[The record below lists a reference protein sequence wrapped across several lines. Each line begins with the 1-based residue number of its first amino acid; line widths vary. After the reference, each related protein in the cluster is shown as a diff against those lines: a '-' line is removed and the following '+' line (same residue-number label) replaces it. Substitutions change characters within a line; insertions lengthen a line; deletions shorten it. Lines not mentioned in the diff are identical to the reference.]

1 MRSLGTLLRAASAA
15 AATVVVAAAA
25 HSLASWSVFFATP
38 VGEML
43 RTLGLDALLTPFTAW
58 ATSATLV
65 VLVLSW
71 CAATRSPDRWWR
83 PSAVGTG
90 LLAAWTAAAWVDGAR
105 TTRALLDGQPSQTWV
120 EWPGETTPLH
130 GADPLAM
137 TSWSLD
143 ALSAT
148 GPAIVLVALWA
159 GPLLLRSS
167 GAGRAGTGA
176 TEVPGSSGAGLAGTS
191 STAVPGAHPWA
202 CSASPGAPSAD
213 AAAGPADLE
222 VVGREV
228 SRSVSVASG
237 AGVLLCLGVVLL
249 QTAGGIFWASESLDG
264 DGWLILLQP
273 GFVVI
278 ATATAAAWR
287 VRAAPTRDLSGVPC
301 WRAAVPLLLTAVATT
316 ALLGPVEPDLVML
329 VAAGTGVLV
338 AAARTAVAR
347 WLTALLLPGRPVH
360 AGTGTPSSA
369 ALLDASVDGGCQCC
383 NASTGARRD
392 ARSAG

>member
-1 MRSLGTLLRAASAA
+1 MY
-15 AATVVVAAAA
+15 
-25 HSLASWSVFFATP
+25 FATP
-38 VGEML
+38 VGETL

-58 ATSATLV
+58 TTSAALV

-71 CAATRSPDRWWR
+71 CAATRSPDRWWQ

-105 TTRALLDGQPSQTWV
+105 TTRALLDGQPSQTWF
-120 EWPGETTPLH
+120 EWPGDSTPLH
-130 GADPLAM
+130 GADLLGP

-143 ALSAT
+143 VLSAT

-167 GAGRAGTGA
+167 GAGRAGTGT
-176 TEVPGSSGAGLAGTS
+176 TEVPGT
-191 STAVPGAHPWA
+191 HPRV

-213 AAAGPADLE
+213 VAAGPAGLE

-237 AGVLLCLGVVLL
+237 SGVLLCLGVVLL
-249 QTAGGIFWASESLDG
+249 QTAGGIVWASESLDG

-278 ATATAAAWR
+278 ATASAAAWR
-287 VRAAPTRDLSGVPC
+287 VGAAPVRDLSGVPC
-301 WRAAVPLLLTAVATT
+301 RRAAVTLLLTAVVT
-316 ALLGPVEPDLVML
+316 ASWLGPVEPDLVML
-329 VAAGTGVLV
+329 VAAGIGVLV

-347 WLTALLLPGRPVH
+347 WLAALLLPEHPVH

-369 ALLDASVDGGCQCC
+369 ALVDASVDGECQCC
-383 NASTGARRD
+383 SASTGASRD

>member
-1 MRSLGTLLRAASAA
+1 MY
-15 AATVVVAAAA
+15 
-25 HSLASWSVFFATP
+25 FATP

-58 ATSATLV
+58 TTSATLV

-90 LLAAWTAAAWVDGAR
+90 LLAAWTSAAWVDGAR
-105 TTRALLDGQPSQTWV
+105 TTRALFDGQPSQTWF

-148 GPAIVLVALWA
+148 GPAIVVVALWA

-167 GAGRAGTGA
+167 GAGRAGTG
-176 TEVPGSSGAGLAGTS
+176 
-191 STAVPGAHPWA
+191 STAVPGAHPWV
-202 CSASPGAPSAD
+202 CSASPDAQSAD
-213 AAAGPADLE
+213 AAAGPAVLE
-222 VVGREV
+222 IVGREV

-278 ATATAAAWR
+278 VIATAAAWR
-287 VRAAPTRDLSGVPC
+287 VGAAPVRVLSGVPC
-301 WRAAVPLLLTAVATT
+301 RRAAVTLLLTAVATT
-316 ALLGPVEPDLVML
+316 TLLGPVEPDLVML
-329 VAAGTGVLV
+329 VAAGIGVLV
-338 AAARTAVAR
+338 AAARTAVAQR
-347 WLTALLLPGRPVH
+347 LAALLLPEHHVL

-369 ALLDASVDGGCQCC
+369 ALVAASVDAGCQCC
-383 NASTGARRD
+383 SASTGASRD
-392 ARSAG
+392 ARSDG